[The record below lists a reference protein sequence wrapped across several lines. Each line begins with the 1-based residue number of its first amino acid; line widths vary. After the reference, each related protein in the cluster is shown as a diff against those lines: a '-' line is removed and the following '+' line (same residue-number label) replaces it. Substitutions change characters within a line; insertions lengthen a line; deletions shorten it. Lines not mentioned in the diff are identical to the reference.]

1 MHIAPLTAVL
11 LATAVLAISP
21 AHACSKGTFS
31 TLLADSQ
38 AFFTAQ
44 ATADTLLAGAGAVS
58 YGSGGGHYGRT
69 DRQGI
74 YGQLVQVDHLGG
86 PAARLLPQGT
96 REVVVVP
103 WDYDPAC
110 RPLAW
115 GRSARWVSP
124 GTRGFYIASLRSPE
138 RWAAGKPTF
147 DLHNPGHLPY
157 TGTERIRE
165 MGRDTAISSL
175 LSPNQVFDL
184 YQALPT
190 ADEVAEGKREALGA
204 LRRWVQAHP
213 DLAKRPPAEML
224 LSRVLGSVARAELKE
239 VDHPALGTWRFRLQ
253 VPGDS
258 TYTFY
263 ARTEA
268 YPTGRW
274 TPSRTRPDPV
284 SGQLQLAPAE
294 GYSFLVA
301 VSDDLDSLPEAVR
314 ARNYKQA
321 YIKALALPDTS
332 GEERAEWR
340 GWLESSLL
348 RQAFPDD
355 PVIQSAAKEAFQHFG
370 RRYRQGLPD
379 ETPARFTRGMDG
391 VLRVQQ
397 SFPLSEGGVLLV
409 EGEQVSRKVIQIPW

>member
-1 MHIAPLTAVL
+1 MYIAPLTAVL
-11 LATAVLAISP
+11 LATAVLASSP

-31 TLLADSQ
+31 TSLGDSQ

-44 ATADTLLAGAGAVS
+44 ATADTLLAGAGGVS

-69 DRQGI
+69 DRQAI
-74 YGQLVQVDHLGG
+74 YGQLARVDQLGG

-103 WDYDPAC
+103 WDYDAAC

-115 GRSARWVSP
+115 GQSARWVSP
-124 GTRGFYIASLRSPE
+124 GTRGFYIASLRAPE
-138 RWAAGKPTF
+138 HWVTGKPTF

-175 LSPNQVFDL
+175 LSPSQVFDL

-190 ADEVAEGKREALGA
+190 ADEVAERKAEALGT

-213 DLAKRPPAEML
+213 ELAQRPPAEML
-224 LSRVLGSVARAELKE
+224 LSWVLSSVARAELKE
-239 VDHPALGTWRFRLQ
+239 VNHPTLGTWRFRLQ

-258 TYTFY
+258 THTFY

-268 YPTGRW
+268 YPTNRW

-301 VSDDLDSLPEAVR
+301 VSDDLGSLPEAVQ

-321 YIKALALPDTS
+321 YIYSLAFPNSS
-332 GEERAEWR
+332 GANRAVWR
-340 GWLESSLL
+340 GWLEPSLL
-348 RQAFPDD
+348 RQAFPDN
-355 PVIQSAAKEAFQHFG
+355 PVVQRAVKEASERFSSK
-370 RRYRQGLPD
+370 YRQDLPF
-379 ETPARFTRGMDG
+379 ETPARFTRGVDG
-391 VLRVQQ
+391 VLRVEQ
-397 SFPLSEGGVLLV
+397 SFPLSEGKDLLV